1 MDLARFDQI
10 SKRVATWRL
19 SRRRAVRGL
28 GAAATVG
35 ALLALR
41 REEAAADCS
50 DISICAYA
58 CGGPEGLHDVCTF
71 PIPGGARGAC
81 WGWDTLRCNPCHTT
95 WAELNALCAGSALCG
110 GRCTAY
116 FGAP

>member
-1 MDLARFDQI
+1 MDPVRFDQL
-10 SKRVATWRL
+10 SKLIAMRRL

-28 GAAATVG
+28 GSAGIAG
-35 ALLALR
+35 AILGIR
-41 REEAAADCS
+41 REQAAADCS

-58 CGGPEGLHDVCTF
+58 CGGPAGTHDVCTF

-95 WAELNALCAGSALCG
+95 WAELNAVCAASPHCG
-110 GRCTAY
+110 GQCTAY